1 MKTEKDQMQIKVL
14 QEKLSFIDNQLS
26 NLDFVDSSKQQTE
39 LLLKIKDEILSEILY
54 NEIQSQFKIIE
65 AQNKKE

>member
-26 NLDFVDSSKQQTE
+26 NLDFVDFSKQQTE